1 MPQPSASSDVLP
13 TIKAPISLVVH
24 GHFYQPPRENPWTD
38 EISREPSAAPFHDW
52 NARILAECYRANGFA
67 RIHTAGNKVR
77 ELVNNY
83 AHISFNVG
91 PTLARFL
98 DRVDATTMVRMRE
111 GDTEQAGRL
120 GSGGGMAQVW
130 GHPIAPLLNSRDLRT
145 QTLWGLAD
153 FERRFGRKSE
163 GIWLPETAADPA
175 TLSSLIDLGIEYTIL
190 APEQIAAVR
199 PPGGAWKPVNR
210 DTVDTGRTYKF
221 VHGDGSGRSLAIAV
235 FDGPL
240 SRELAFGTA
249 TRNSES
255 FVAALEA
262 SAARSSA
269 SNRRLV
275 LAASDGELYGHHKK
289 FADLALAHAV
299 VEGAPK
305 AGIAVTNLGAFLRE
319 HPPTW
324 EAELAKGPGGE
335 GTAWSC
341 AHGLG
346 RWQRHCG
353 CAMRSPEESGW
364 SQSWRGPLRAALDHV
379 RDKGSVFF
387 EDAAG
392 ELFADPWEVRDEYGR
407 ALEASPEERMRF
419 LHRRG
424 RGRLKRL
431 LGSKTGGGD
440 RRALLL
446 LEMQR
451 AAISMYASC
460 GWFFD
465 DVAGIESALVIRQAA
480 YALDLWK
487 ELGGKPPVKDF
498 VDRLAEARS
507 NIPQAGTGA
516 DVYRRVCQ
524 HRTTAGHALAA
535 AALAEVAGA
544 QPSAAP
550 HKDVAGFAI
559 DRSRPKSGAP
569 VVKGKATV
577 RHLRTGATEELHYQA
592 KAQGPLALVAKVGT
606 QSFALAALP
615 EEAREPI
622 ALALLSRLAETPV
635 VSARE
640 AQQALELARSAGS
653 AGDRIDPVLVPVFA
667 DIIPRMLAAQAA
679 ESAGTELLAAVT
691 EVLDAVPEGTRG
703 GPAGAIQEWLWQG
716 LTILRAKGKTPSVA
730 FRMLAEM
737 VGLVV
742 DGGRGK

>member
-1 MPQPSASSDVLP
+1 MPHPSASSDALP
-13 TIKAPISLVVH
+13 ATKLPVSLVVH

-67 RIHTAGNKVR
+67 RLHGIGDKVR

-83 AHISFNVG
+83 AHLSFNVG
-91 PTLARFL
+91 PTLARFIE
-98 DRVDATTMVRMRE
+98 REDATTLERMRA
-111 GDTEQAGRL
+111 GDEEQARRL
-120 GSGGGMAQVW
+120 GLGGGMAQVW
-130 GHPIAPLLNSRDLRT
+130 GHPIAPLLNDRDLHT
-145 QTLWGLAD
+145 QIQWGQAD
-153 FERRFGRKSE
+153 FERRFGRKAE
-163 GIWLPETAADPA
+163 GMWLPETAADPR
-175 TLSSLIDLGIEYTIL
+175 TLVALIDAGLQYTIL

-199 PPGGAWKPVNR
+199 PAGGAWKTVNR
-210 DTVDTGRTYKF
+210 DTVDTGRAYRF
-221 VHGDGSGRSLAIAV
+221 VHDDGRSLALGV

-249 TRNSES
+249 TRSSES
-255 FVAALEA
+255 FVAAVEA
-262 SAARSSA
+262 SAARSTVA
-269 SNRRLV
+269 GRRLV

-299 VEGAPK
+299 VEGAPR
-305 AGIAVTNLGAFLRE
+305 AGVTVTNLGAFLRD

-379 RDKGSVFF
+379 RDKGAAFF

-392 ELFADPWEVRDEYGR
+392 ELFADPWVVRDQYGG

-419 LHRRG
+419 VGRRG
-424 RGRLKRL
+424 RRGGRGL
-431 LGSKTGGGD
+431 LRRGSRD
-440 RRALLL
+440 WERRGLLL

-487 ELGGKPPVKDF
+487 ELGGRPPAKEF

-516 DVYRRVCQ
+516 DVYRRVTQ
-524 HRTTAGHALAA
+524 HRTTAAHALAA
-535 AALAEVAGA
+535 AALSEVAGA
-544 QPSAAP
+544 QPSAAT
-550 HKDVAGFAI
+550 HRDVAGFAI
-559 DRSRPKSGAP
+559 DRPRPKANHTAI
-569 VVKGKATV
+569 KGKATV
-577 RHLRTGATEELHYQA
+577 RHLRTGDTEDLAYEA
-592 KAQGPLALVAKVGT
+592 RAQGPLNLVAKVGKH
-606 QSFALAALP
+606 SFALPALP

-622 ALALLSRLAETPV
+622 ALALLSRLAEAPV

-640 AQQALELARSAGS
+640 AEQAMELARSAGS
-653 AGDRIDPVLVPVFA
+653 AGDRIDPVLVPVFG
-667 DIIPRMLAAQAA
+667 DILPRLLASQAA
-679 ESAGTELLAAVT
+679 ESASTEMLAVVT
-691 EVLDAVPEGTRG
+691 EMLDAVPEGNRG
-703 GPAGAIQEWLWQG
+703 AAAGAIQEWLWQG
-716 LTILRAKGKTPSVA
+716 LTVLRGRSKAPGAA
-730 FRMLAEM
+730 FRLLAEA
-737 VGLVV
+737 VGLAT
-742 DGGRGK
+742 DGVRGR

>member
-1 MPQPSASSDVLP
+1 MPHPSASSDVLP
-13 TIKAPISLVVH
+13 PVSRAPISLVVH

-67 RIHTAGNKVR
+67 RLHGAGDKVR

-83 AHISFNVG
+83 AHLSFNVG
-91 PTLARFL
+91 PTLARFIE
-98 DRVDATTMVRMRE
+98 RVDATTLQRMRA
-111 GDTEQAGRL
+111 GDTEQASRL
-120 GSGGGMAQVW
+120 GTGGGMAQVW
-130 GHPIAPLLNSRDLRT
+130 GHPIAPLLNDRDLRT
-145 QTLWGLAD
+145 QIQWGLAD
-153 FERRFGRKSE
+153 FERRFGRRPE
-163 GIWLPETAADPA
+163 GMWLPETAADPR
-175 TLSSLIDLGIEYTIL
+175 TLVALIDAGLEYTIL

-199 PPGGAWKPVNR
+199 PAGGAWKTVNR
-210 DTVDTGRTYKF
+210 DTVDTGRTYRF
-221 VHGDGSGRSLAIAV
+221 VHADGRSLAVAV

-249 TRNSES
+249 TRSSES
-255 FVAALEA
+255 FVAAVES
-262 SAARSSA
+262 SAARSIA
-269 SNRRLV
+269 SGARLV

-299 VEGAPK
+299 VEGAPR
-305 AGIAVTNLGAFLRE
+305 AGITVTNLGAFLRA

-324 EAELAKGPGGE
+324 EAERAKGPGGE

-379 RDKGSVFF
+379 RDKGTAFF

-392 ELFADPWEVRDEYGR
+392 ELFADPWAVRDEYGR
-407 ALEASPEERMRF
+407 ALEATPEERMRF
-419 LHRRG
+419 VGRRG
-424 RGRLKRL
+424 RRVARALLRGRT
-431 LGSKTGGGD
+431 STWE
-440 RRALLL
+440 RRGLLL

-487 ELGGKPPVKDF
+487 ELGGKPPVKEF

-516 DVYRRVCQ
+516 DVYRRVVQ
-524 HRTTAGHALAA
+524 HRTTAAHALAA
-535 AALAEVAGA
+535 TALAEVAGA
-544 QPSAAP
+544 QPSAAT
-550 HKDVAGFAI
+550 HRDVAGFSI
-559 DRSRPKSGAP
+559 DRARPKSNLTAI
-569 VVKGKATV
+569 KGKATV
-577 RHLRTGATEELHYQA
+577 RHLRTGDTEELTYEA
-592 KAQGPLALVAKVGT
+592 RAQSPLNLVAKVGK
-606 QSFALAALP
+606 QSFSLPALP

-622 ALALLSRLAETPV
+622 ALALLCRLAAAPV

-640 AQQALELARSAGS
+640 AEQALELARSAGS
-653 AGDRIDPVLVPVFA
+653 AGDRIDPVLVPVFG
-667 DIIPRMLAAQAA
+667 DILPRLLASQVA
-679 ESAGTELLAAVT
+679 ESATTEMLAVVT
-691 EVLDAVPEGTRG
+691 EMLDAVPEGNRG
-703 GPAGAIQEWLWQG
+703 SAAGAIQEWLWQG
-716 LTILRAKGKTPSVA
+716 LTVLRGRGKHPGAA
-730 FRMLAEM
+730 FRMLAEA
-737 VGLVV
+737 VGLAT
-742 DGGRGK
+742 DGVRAR